1 MKLANPFR
9 LVAMAILGVSLAIAL
24 AAQSAGI
31 ALTRKAPETA
41 LSLFPLN
48 GLAQEELASSAF
60 LSVAEGLVP
69 AEVGM
74 PMAGQWALEAYR
86 KEPLTPEAHA
96 ILALAEEDASAR
108 SEIVSLASQLDRR
121 DPRLQAVVL
130 QEQVAQQDYAG
141 AIATLDRIL
150 RVRPSRSAELFP
162 SLIPLFAR
170 EGAVDEFARILDGTS
185 PWHEVFFRHAVRE
198 PAALSNLLELRKR
211 VSFDNQQLDQTLL
224 KNLVAEGELNAAY
237 GFYKQLREG
246 DQSRDR
252 AGVLDWDHTFAPFE
266 WAFSDRA
273 GLRAQPSFSAEKLEI
288 SVKPGEGGVVAR
300 RLIKTPESSFVLEI
314 EHDIESSQAL
324 QDIDIGLRCG
334 GADNSL
340 VLDQNLASQGNGF
353 EIANLPD
360 SCSFIEILI
369 EARAWSG
376 RSALNAEIDSV
387 RIRN

>member
-1 MKLANPFR
+1 M
-9 LVAMAILGVSLAIAL
+9 
-24 AAQSAGI
+24 
-31 ALTRKAPETA
+31 
-41 LSLFPLN
+41 
-48 GLAQEELASSAF
+48 
-60 LSVAEGLVP
+60 
-69 AEVGM
+69 
-74 PMAGQWALEAYR
+74 
-86 KEPLTPEAHA
+86 
-96 ILALAEEDASAR
+96 
-108 SEIVSLASQLDRR
+108 
-121 DPRLQAVVL
+121 
-130 QEQVAQQDYAG
+130 
-141 AIATLDRIL
+141 
-150 RVRPSRSAELFP
+150 
-162 SLIPLFAR
+162 IPLFAR

-300 RLIKTPESSFVLEI
+300 RLIKTPESSFVLEVK
-314 EHDIESSQAL
+314 HDIESSQPL
-324 QDIDIGLRCG
+324 QDIDIGLRCR

-340 VLDQNLASQGNGF
+340 VLDHSLATQGNGF
-353 EIANLPD
+353 EIANLPG
-360 SCSFIEILI
+360 SCSFMEILI
-369 EARAWSG
+369 KARAWSG
-376 RSALNAEIDSV
+376 RSALNEEIDSV